1 MKYIF
6 FGTPNFAAVIL
17 NRLIEA
23 GMPPAA
29 VVCNPD
35 KPVGRKKI
43 LTKPPTK
50 IIAEQHNIPVWQPE
64 SLEIR
69 NWELEIEKLG
79 GVDFAVV
86 AAYGKILRPEFLNSL
101 PAKFIGVHPSLLPK
115 YRGATPIQS
124 AILNDEKKTGAT
136 LFLIDEKVDHGPI
149 IARRE
154 TRIANRN
161 YQELE
166 KELAEIGANL
176 LIGVLLKLKQSSGN
190 QASFAPLLPR
200 DHAPQTGEE
209 WRDTIGSLKR
219 PRLLGRGVTGFAEAG
234 FPPIPQNETE
244 ATYTKKFKSENGFV
258 DLKKDDPKL
267 IYRKILALNPEPG
280 VYTIINGKRVK
291 LLEADLADSKLKLKK
306 IQIEGKKP
314 TTKLSQNRVWG
325 IATGN

>member
-35 KPVGRKKI
+35 KPAGRKKI

-50 IIAEQHNIPVWQPE
+50 IIAEQRNIPVFQPE

-190 QASFAPLLPR
+190 QASFA
-200 DHAPQTGEE
+200 
-209 WRDTIGSLKR
+209 
-219 PRLLGRGVTGFAEAG
+219 EAG